1 MNVKGGCLR
10 MPGLNPYGEKAKA
23 RRLAAAKGLVAAVGL
38 AVGMAVGL
46 PVLMEPGGSNFPVLT
61 FGAGASRTLLATALR
76 RWCISS
82 MVDRTSSMMRN

>member
-46 PVLMEPGGSNFPVLT
+46 PVSAAPGGVQLSRSYVR
-61 FGAGASRTLLATALR
+61 AGASNTRD
-76 RWCISS
+76 S
-82 MVDRTSSMMRN
+82 TS